1 MTATGEVE
9 ERVAHERPSRPAIRV
24 EALAVLDADVA
35 AACWAMYSHAFE
47 PLRTKAATRHVMYED
62 EFGAAMCDPRLVKL
76 VGFDRSDRP
85 LGMALMT
92 RDLRAI
98 PWISPEFFAARYPEA
113 TARGAVTYVGFVLV
127 DPAEQGGLLFHKLV
141 QHMSAPIAAEA
152 GVVAFDMCTFNASV
166 IRLPE
171 AILRAIR
178 RRAAAD
184 ERVEDVQ
191 TFYALQLSD
200 KEP

>member
-1 MTATGEVE
+1 MTATGEVV

-127 DPAEQGGLLFHKLV
+127 GPAHQGGLLFSKLV
-141 QHMSAPIAAEA
+141 QRMSAPIAAER
-152 GVVAFDMCTFNASV
+152 GVVGFDMCTFNASV

-178 RRAAAD
+178 RRATAA

-191 TFYALQLSD
+191 TFYALELCE
-200 KEP
+200 KEA